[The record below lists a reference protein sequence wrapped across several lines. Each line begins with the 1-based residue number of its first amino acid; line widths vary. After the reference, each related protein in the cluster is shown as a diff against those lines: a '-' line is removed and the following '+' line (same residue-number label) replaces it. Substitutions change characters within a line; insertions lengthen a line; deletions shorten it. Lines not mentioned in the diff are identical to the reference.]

1 MKTCI
6 YARKSTHKLGQ
17 KETIENQIKICRSK
31 GKELG
36 LEIVD
41 IKQDVGTGRDDLN
54 RPEIKELISD
64 ALEGKYQCVIMKGIS
79 RLFRDTEKGLGLIK
93 LLDRNNIRVITVE
106 EMFDSG
112 NPESRTGTGKLDLSK
127 ITMYL
132 MFSEMESKKLG
143 DRVKYTQIEKAKNG
157 EWNQPN
163 NTPFGYSYNPET
175 KKLIVNPEEAKI
187 VKLIFDLYRNG
198 LGIRSIMNYLN
209 GENQEKIKYPT
220 PNKGKLWNQY
230 TINFILKNEAYT
242 GDVIYNKR
250 TKKERTY
257 KNPELYGKDKSD
269 IWIGADYNPEE
280 EWIIARNA
288 HEPIISRD
296 MFADVQRIMNNKATR
311 KGIRSNVGL
320 LAGIAKCGLCGASM
334 TFKRGNRDKNGRIK
348 TRNNYYCM
356 NYIKYGNKVCTSHH
370 VKAEDLENTIID
382 EIEALAKDEKM
393 LNDLII
399 EICQIRKNDK
409 EIQRLKNEQ
418 NYYENE
424 IEKTLNKMNKL
435 LERNIEGIISDVQF
449 KEMNKRF
456 SEELQKYQEQ
466 LLEIKEKIP
475 KLKEEE
481 FRIDEFKKLISR
493 CINLKEKTKEEIRH
507 LLLGLINKVI
517 INEKGEIEKLTYKF

>member
-163 NTPFGYSYNPET
+163 
-175 KKLIVNPEEAKI
+175 
-187 VKLIFDLYRNG
+187 
-198 LGIRSIMNYLN
+198 
-209 GENQEKIKYPT
+209 
-220 PNKGKLWNQY
+220 
-230 TINFILKNEAYT
+230 
-242 GDVIYNKR
+242 
-250 TKKERTY
+250 
-257 KNPELYGKDKSD
+257 
-269 IWIGADYNPEE
+269 
-280 EWIIARNA
+280 
-288 HEPIISRD
+288 
-296 MFADVQRIMNNKATR
+296 
-311 KGIRSNVGL
+311 
-320 LAGIAKCGLCGASM
+320 
-334 TFKRGNRDKNGRIK
+334 
-348 TRNNYYCM
+348 
-356 NYIKYGNKVCTSHH
+356 
-370 VKAEDLENTIID
+370 
-382 EIEALAKDEKM
+382 
-393 LNDLII
+393 
-399 EICQIRKNDK
+399 
-409 EIQRLKNEQ
+409 
-418 NYYENE
+418 
-424 IEKTLNKMNKL
+424 
-435 LERNIEGIISDVQF
+435 
-449 KEMNKRF
+449 
-456 SEELQKYQEQ
+456 
-466 LLEIKEKIP
+466 
-475 KLKEEE
+475 
-481 FRIDEFKKLISR
+481 
-493 CINLKEKTKEEIRH
+493 
-507 LLLGLINKVI
+507 
-517 INEKGEIEKLTYKF
+517 